1 MLVMAIRIKNKKLNI
16 LWPISILK
24 FTLVFMSFTFFSQSF
39 LSLLTVFQCK
49 EGHSFISENLKCRAG
64 IWFYI
69 MGSVI
74 GISLIFQIVIAL
86 ITASLFFK
94 PVFINTGSDLH
105 KKSSSLQDIVLVLT
119 KIGVNLIFA
128 LDKGKESEHWTA
140 IFFLILFTGTN
151 AYYNLALQNRSNHI
165 LSLLNDIFSL
175 ITVSGYVT
183 LLIGKMFKI
192 LEFSGA
198 LYLFLVFII
207 IIIIY
212 IIFYKNKEIDYIS
225 IDYTEIKNPVDYLY
239 YISNY
244 YKIIRNKN
252 NSRNYYTV
260 LESLI
265 SKIEENCIIQDCP
278 LRKYLENMNFGI
290 ECPFLLNQYC
300 EKLFEYGIS
309 KYADDIS
316 LKNNYSIFLIV
327 DMNYKKKALMILNTI
342 KKKALSFKNNYDVY
356 RTIRLIEKYNSSLF
370 NKNNST
376 FEYRKNIQEF
386 KVLIKKIT
394 VLYFDFLSLL
404 LGSKLQN
411 IDNFDKIHKIG
422 REIMKLN
429 PKIEEIYNN
438 LTIVKTDNLE
448 IIKIYSEF
456 VEGVLKDD
464 EKLEKCQNMAKL
476 TYSSDAEIHEKDFS
490 NFDIEIL
497 NEKFNLPYLIVSA
510 HKEHI
515 GKIIDSSLNVSKI
528 FGYVKNEIIGQNINF
543 LLPKIF
549 HKKHDLVIVEEYEKN
564 KLKLFDVLSKKRIY
578 FPDFIK
584 KDIFGISKMKFLI
597 ELKLNIYLV
606 KTEENKLL
614 YIVEI
619 LNYYPILLDL
629 IKNENNISKFCV
641 LTDENFLI
649 QTFTSNCVA
658 NLKLN
663 SDYINSN
670 FSIINYIKQFQDD
683 YLTAINN
690 SGITKYSHINTGE
703 INLEEKTS
711 EQKNLKN
718 SISPFIKKRIKNELI
733 YKKYS
738 KKCQITWRNVDNSK
752 SFPKK
757 KYLNLNKSN
766 IFGTQKPDT
775 EINLFMEIRKIIIKN
790 ELLGYYFFF
799 TQKPSRNYHNINYII
814 EKNETNDNNNNLIQ
828 IKKYQCHF
836 KSEDYNYYKDKYK
849 HLITDNHN
857 QMYSSL
863 IVKPNIID
871 FKANDMSKSER
882 KKSLDKTKV
891 SFGDNDLVNNYSISV
906 NYNTTQDNS
915 DYVNGDFI
923 PTSSCHFTID
933 LKNLCFIKKN
943 ETNEPSNYLEILK
956 KEAENKKEKY
966 VEQLKLISKDDET
979 SSDGSEDNES
989 DDFSDNNSNFNIY
1002 SSITNSDDNKRED
1015 IIKNENKKE
1024 EDEENKEKEPA
1035 IIGKKKTKKNFQE
1048 NPAENISLNSSLHEN
1063 SSKKLMNK
1071 NNLSNEIYRV
1081 NLSNIQLLIYDFYK
1095 DMIVD
1100 GSKND
1105 LVSKVETIMNN
1116 IRNQGPLDFEK
1127 DERFSLLSLFHP
1139 KNKSKKSV
1147 KDNKDNKDNKDS
1159 KSNEASDFKNDL
1171 EKNKKIINE
1180 EKLYE
1185 KKISEALK
1193 KQRDE
1198 PPIKKLK
1205 IFVFAFYFIILIYI
1219 LLTMLLDTS
1228 YMNLIN
1234 QTLDITKK
1242 LISVKYCCYIS
1253 VYYLRELTLINF
1265 NADNIEGGVY
1275 QKYMA
1280 NTREEI
1286 SNFITK
1292 EIMDLFIENQSSMKI
1307 IYSTSLTLS
1316 NNSQKYL
1323 TKTKLNIKMTKDSKV
1338 ELKNVIL
1345 VSLMQYNGA
1354 FNNLATST
1362 IPIAQDH
1369 PDLFS
1374 FIYNCLNGYK
1384 HGINDLIR
1392 LYNLQFDYYLIKI
1405 KRIVIISSI
1414 ITILII
1420 ILIDVIIMMNYIAA
1434 TKRRGNYMKVFYGIN
1449 ENILKILIF
1458 NCENLM
1464 NKLKSSEE
1472 QRFHEE
1478 ETVYESMED
1487 KLSFEN
1493 NQKLTQK
1500 QKILISQNTNLSSS
1514 DDNKINNKVSSY
1526 GIIFIL
1532 IFIICSLICYIFF
1545 IYNGIYMINSS
1556 KASIKISK
1564 FFNTFQNFQLG
1575 ILDTFNA
1582 YREFLFDNQSIING
1596 TSPNN
1601 YLTEIENNSL
1611 ELNIANIQYLST
1623 VGEEILKEY
1632 TGFTNLTEENNLCE
1646 LYQNDYFDSSSICS
1660 QTIGLITSYDF
1671 YTLSYYFLEELKIYK
1686 NVAEYRLENED
1697 IVGNLTEY
1705 DLNSYLNDPNI
1716 PKTWNKTSTTF
1727 RLSLFNDE
1735 TLHNQL
1741 NMMFANIILPFI
1753 QKSRKNV
1760 FDKISF
1766 NYITGYLIILN
1777 FCFFI
1782 IITLAFFA
1790 YFIPMIRFINNI
1802 IYKTKNMLSIIPLSI
1817 LASQSG
1823 VSTLLNL
1830 SKKNK

>member
-16 LWPISILK
+16 LWPVSILK

-39 LSLLTVFQCK
+39 LSLLTIFECK
-49 EGHSFISENLKCRAG
+49 EGHSYISENLKCRAG
-64 IWFYI
+64 IWFCVL
-69 MGSVI
+69 GSAI
-74 GISLIFQIVIAL
+74 GIALIFQVVIAL

-94 PVFINTGSDLH
+94 PIFISTGSDLH
-105 KKSSSLQDIVLVLT
+105 KKSSTIPDIVFVFT
-119 KIGVNLIFA
+119 KIGVNLIFT
-128 LDKGKESEHWTA
+128 LDKGKENEHWAA

-151 AYYNLALQNRSNHI
+151 AYYNLNLQNRENNI
-165 LSLLNDIFSL
+165 LTLLNDIFCL
-175 ITVSGYVT
+175 ITVSGYIT
-183 LLIGKMFKI
+183 LLIGKIFKI

-198 LYLFLVFII
+198 IYLFLVFII
-207 IIIIY
+207 IIVLY

-225 IDYTEIKNPVDYLY
+225 IDYTEINNPVDYLY

-265 SKIEENCIIQDCP
+265 SKIEENCMIQDCP
-278 LRKYLENMNFGI
+278 LRKYLENMNIGI
-290 ECPFLLNQYC
+290 ECPFFLNQYC

-309 KYADDIS
+309 KYTDDIS

-342 KKKALSFKNNYDVY
+342 KKKALSFQNNYDVY

-386 KVLIKKIT
+386 KILIKKIT

-422 REIMKLN
+422 SEIMKLN

-490 NFDIEIL
+490 NFDIEVL

-510 HKEHI
+510 HKEYI

-549 HKKHDLVIVEEYEKN
+549 HKKHDLIILEEYEKN

-619 LNYYPILLDL
+619 LNYNPIVLDL
-629 IKNENNISKFCV
+629 IKNENNILKFCV

-663 SDYINSN
+663 SDFINSN

-690 SGITKYSHINTGE
+690 SGISKYSHINTGE
-703 INLEEKTS
+703 INFEEKAS
-711 EQKNLKN
+711 EQKNLKT
-718 SISPFIKKRIKNELI
+718 SISPLFKKRIKNELI

-738 KKCQITWRNVDNSK
+738 KKCKITWRNVDNSK
-752 SFPKK
+752 SISKK

-766 IFGTQKPDT
+766 IFATQKPDK
-775 EINLFMEIRKIIIKN
+775 EIDLLMEIRKIIIKN

-799 TQKPSRNYHNINYII
+799 TKKPSRNYHNINYII
-814 EKNETNDNNNNLIQ
+814 EKNETNGNNNNLIQ
-828 IKKYQCHF
+828 VKKYQCHF
-836 KSEDYNYYKDKYK
+836 KSEDYTSYKDKYK
-849 HLITDNHN
+849 HLITDNQN
-857 QMYSSL
+857 QIYSSL
-863 IVKPNIID
+863 IVKPNLID
-871 FKANDMSKSER
+871 FKTSDMSKSER
-882 KKSLDKTKV
+882 KKSMDKTKV
-891 SFGDNDLVNNYSISV
+891 SFGDNDLMNNYSISV
-906 NYNTTQDNS
+906 NYNTKQDNS
-915 DYVNGDFI
+915 DYINGNFI

-943 ETNEPSNYLEILK
+943 ETDEPSNYLEILK
-956 KEAENKKEKY
+956 KEAENKKEIY
-966 VEQLKLISKDDET
+966 DEQLKLISKDDES

-1002 SSITNSDDNKRED
+1002 SSITNSDENKKGD
-1015 IIKNENKKE
+1015 IIKNEIKKE
-1024 EDEENKEKEPA
+1024 EYEENKEKELDN
-1035 IIGKKKTKKNFQE
+1035 IDKNRTKKNLQE
-1048 NPAENISLNSSLHEN
+1048 NAGENNSLNSSLHEN
-1063 SSKKLMNK
+1063 SSKRLMNK
-1071 NNLSNEIYRV
+1071 NNLSNQIYRV

-1105 LVSKVETIMNN
+1105 LVSKVETIFNN
-1116 IRNQGPLDFEK
+1116 VRNQGPLDFEK
-1127 DERFSLLSLFHP
+1127 DERFSLVSLFHP
-1139 KNKSKKSV
+1139 KNKSKKPI
-1147 KDNKDNKDNKDS
+1147 KDNK
-1159 KSNEASDFKNDL
+1159 SNEVSDFKNEL

-1205 IFVFAFYFIILIYI
+1205 IFVFFFYFIILFYI
-1219 LLTMLLDTS
+1219 LLTIYTDIS
-1228 YMNLIN
+1228 YLNLIN

-1242 LISVKYCCYIS
+1242 IISVKYCCYIS

-1265 NADNIEGGVY
+1265 NADNIKGGVY
-1275 QKYMA
+1275 LKYMA
-1280 NTREEI
+1280 NSKEEI
-1286 SNFITK
+1286 LNFITK
-1292 EIMDLFIENQSSMKI
+1292 EIMDLFIESQSSMKV

-1316 NNSQKYL
+1316 NNSEKYL
-1323 TKTKLNIKMTKDSKV
+1323 SKTKLNIKMAKDSNV

-1362 IPIAQDH
+1362 TPITQDH

-1384 HGINDLIR
+1384 YGINDLIR
-1392 LYNLQFDYYLIKI
+1392 LYNLQFEYYLKTIR
-1405 KRIVIISSI
+1405 RIIIISSTITFFI
-1414 ITILII
+1414 IVLIDTI
-1420 ILIDVIIMMNYIAA
+1420 ILMNYIASI
-1434 TKRRGNYMKVFYGIN
+1434 KRRGNYMKVFYGIN

-1478 ETVYESMED
+1478 ETFESMED
-1487 KLSFEN
+1487 KLSLEN
-1493 NQKLTQK
+1493 NQKMTQK
-1500 QKILISQNTNLSSS
+1500 QKELTSQNTNLNSS

-1526 GIIFIL
+1526 GIIFII

-1545 IYNGIYMINSS
+1545 IYNGFFVVNYS
-1556 KASIKISK
+1556 KSSIKISN

-1582 YREFLFDNQSIING
+1582 YREYLFDNQSIVNG
-1596 TSPNN
+1596 TSPNK
-1601 YLTEIENNSL
+1601 YLTENENKTLASNIE
-1611 ELNIANIQYLST
+1611 NIQYLST
-1623 VGEEILKEY
+1623 EGEEILKQY
-1632 TGFTNLTEENNLCE
+1632 TGFINLTEVNNLCE
-1646 LYQNDYFDSSSICS
+1646 LYQNDFFDSSSICS
-1660 QTIGLITSYDF
+1660 QIIGLITSYDF

-1686 NVAEYRLENED
+1686 NIVEYKLENED

-1705 DLNSYLNDPNI
+1705 DLNSYLNDSSL
-1716 PKTWNKTSTTF
+1716 PKKWDTSSSLPTF
-1727 RLSLFNDE
+1727 RLNLFNDDSI
-1735 TLHNQL
+1735 HNQL
-1741 NMMFANIILPFI
+1741 NVMFANIILPFI

-1766 NYITGYLIILN
+1766 EHITGYLIILN